1 MNSHDHLQMNENWQK
16 SCKIYRFTEFT
27 TFKLKSLALKVA
39 KSLPVFYT
47 LRAGPLSKG
56 GCLRSSALWF
66 NSYPLSRFHWFLE
79 MLRVLHVL
87 KFEIFKHLIYVTTFA
102 GFELKNSFK
111 VENKNS
117 KLKKFDNIEFNF
129 IEQYLSPI
137 FLFVI
142 SPQKPTFRPT
152 FHPLLCWTNRNH
164 VKWI

>member
-1 MNSHDHLQMNENWQK
+1 
-16 SCKIYRFTEFT
+16 
-27 TFKLKSLALKVA
+27 
-39 KSLPVFYT
+39 
-47 LRAGPLSKG
+47 
-56 GCLRSSALWF
+56 
-66 NSYPLSRFHWFLE
+66 

-137 FLFVI
+137 FFICYFAPKTDFSSDFSSLFTLDEPEPCKVNI
-142 SPQKPTFRPT
+142 IDT
-152 FHPLLCWTNRNH
+152 LY
-164 VKWI
+164 